1 MSQIKRVLAS
11 AALLAGTVGCL
22 AAAPASAVVEGVAVA
37 PSAVPWFASLGG
49 CGGTLV
55 APDRVLT
62 AAHCVRNLSPAMLRY
77 VGVGTEGRTPTHIA
91 MHPNWR
97 ARNGTNFL
105 DDVAIVEL
113 DAPVTGVPLV
123 KLGGGPDPA
132 QALIL
137 GTGLRFAPG
146 TGHSEAAMFGGGLR
160 TAPLRTIDDAA
171 CAKAFKGYKPA
182 DGERFD
188 ARMRCSI
195 DADGMAPLYSGCKG
209 DSGGPLWTRPA
220 TAPVQL
226 GVVSWGGNR
235 AARTTRRRCSPT
247 SRATASS
254 SPIRRRRG
262 RRRRPAP
269 PCASPAHA
277 ASVDAD
283 LQGQRLYGAA
293 RGRDLPLLGD
303 RRRRPRP
310 FRRAEGRRPWADLQG
325 RQGGPRP
332 PCRVLRRGRQRRR
345 LHPDRSGQHGRQ
357 ALSTAPIVMTGG
369 RQVVFLANSVT
380 IEDGIANPKA
390 QKQLESLVETGA
402 CGS

>member
-195 DADGMAPLYSGCKG
+195 DADGMAPLYSGCNG
-209 DSGGPLWTRPA
+209 DSGGPLWTGPA

-235 AARTTRRRCSPT
+235 CGADHLPSVFADVARYREFITDPSPTWAPTKTGATVRIAGTRRVGRTLTCKVSGYTAQPGVEI
-247 SRATASS
+247 SRSWAIVGAG
-254 SPIRRRRG
+254 RG
-262 RRRRPAP
+262 HFGAP
-269 PCASPAHA
+269 KVVAHGRTYK
-277 ASVDAD
+277 V
-283 LQGQRLYGAA
+283 GKAA
-293 RGRDLPLLGD
+293 RGRHVAC
-303 RRRRPRP
+303 
-310 FRRAEGRRPWADLQG
+310 FAEAAND
-325 RQGGPRP
+325 GGYIQI
-332 PCRVLRRGRQRRR
+332 G
-345 LHPDRSGQHGRQ
+345 
-357 ALSTAPIVMTGG
+357 
-369 RQVVFLANSVT
+369 LANTAV
-380 IEDGIANPKA
+380 KR
-390 QKQLESLVETGA
+390 
-402 CGS
+402 